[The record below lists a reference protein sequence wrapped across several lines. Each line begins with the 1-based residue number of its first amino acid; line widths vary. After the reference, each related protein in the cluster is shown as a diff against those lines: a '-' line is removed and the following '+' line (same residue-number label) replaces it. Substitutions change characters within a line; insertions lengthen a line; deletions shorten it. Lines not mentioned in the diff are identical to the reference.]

1 MIDFDSINVNYLTQ
15 SELNIVNN
23 VVLYKNVKREFRYH
37 VSLKRPQTAV
47 KMKLT
52 GIFER
57 QNVIRPKWFGFDNVV
72 EYKLDNLIQP

>member
-1 MIDFDSINVNYLTQ
+1 MWCFSRTSNEN
-15 SELNIVNN
+15 SNI
-23 VVLYKNVKREFRYH
+23 YH
-37 VSLKRPQTAV
+37 VLLKRPQTV